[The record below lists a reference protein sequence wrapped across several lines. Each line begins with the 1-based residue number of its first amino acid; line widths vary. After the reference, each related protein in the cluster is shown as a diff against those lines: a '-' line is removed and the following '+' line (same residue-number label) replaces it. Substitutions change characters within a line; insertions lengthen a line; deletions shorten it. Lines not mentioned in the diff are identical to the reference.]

1 MVFVSLRECQERGR
15 VRLARPVGILSDHPT
30 LIVVEID
37 DIQDAV
43 QPDFRKRL
51 RVARKIEQLTV
62 QLSLLSKEVA
72 SLKGKAPAVPGS
84 RPGARIA

>member
-1 MVFVSLRECQERGR
+1 MATSNGH
-15 VRLARPVGILSDHPT
+15 G
-30 LIVVEID
+30 D
-37 DIQDAV
+37 DYE
-43 QPDFRKRL
+43 
-51 RVARKIEQLTV
+51 VARKIEQLTV